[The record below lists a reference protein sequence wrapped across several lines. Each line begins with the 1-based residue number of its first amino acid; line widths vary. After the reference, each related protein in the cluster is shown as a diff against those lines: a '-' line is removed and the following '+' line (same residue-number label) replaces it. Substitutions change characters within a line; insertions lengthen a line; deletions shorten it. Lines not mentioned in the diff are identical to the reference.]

1 MLENN
6 IQGSTQLLTVMKHVN
21 NAGNQRF
28 DSYENVLHNI
38 NIYDLYLTDKRRW
51 LIHLIIAEYSIYLEL
66 SK

>member
-1 MLENN
+1 
-6 IQGSTQLLTVMKHVN
+6 MKHVN

-38 NIYDLYLTDKRRW
+38 NIYDLYLTDKRW